1 MILSLK
7 NNEEGYTIV
16 EMLVALSL
24 LSLLLYFSAGILGNL
39 ALNNSIA
46 AKTQAVNEAK
56 NQLEKTLVYKDF
68 REFEK
73 KIGNLLLLK
82 QTVTKQ
88 DELLKIQIEI
98 YHRKTKQMLYRL
110 VVYEKK

>member
-7 NNEEGYTIV
+7 NNEDGYTII

-39 ALNNSIA
+39 ALNNGMA
-46 AKTQAVNEAK
+46 LKTQAINETK
-56 NQLEKTLVYKDF
+56 NQMEKSLLQKDF

-73 KIGNLLLLK
+73 EIGKLLQLR
-82 QTVTKQ
+82 QTITKH
-88 DELLKIQIEI
+88 DELIEIQVEI
-98 YHRKTKQMLYRL
+98 YHRKTDQMLYRL
-110 VVYEKK
+110 VAYEK